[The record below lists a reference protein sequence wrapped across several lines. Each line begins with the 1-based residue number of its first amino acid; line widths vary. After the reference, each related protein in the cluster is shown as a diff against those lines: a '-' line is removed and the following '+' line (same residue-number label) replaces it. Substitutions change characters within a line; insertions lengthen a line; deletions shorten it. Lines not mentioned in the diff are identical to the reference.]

1 MMMNNC
7 QQQAYEYVRNKI
19 LAMEFMPGETI
30 TDSRVASDLS
40 ISRTPVREAF
50 QRLENEGLLISEL
63 RRGWRVYSM
72 SLKDIDDIFD
82 IKCEIEG
89 LIARKA
95 AMDQNEEHHQ
105 VLQDILKRMKVAS
118 NDDDLETWMELDASL
133 HHLLYVMA
141 QNERAER
148 IIRNLNDQWHRLRR
162 GFIKMSGR
170 LDVATNE
177 HELVISAIIAH
188 DADRAEQ
195 AMQEH
200 LNDVRHG
207 LIKVLVAMILPY
219 ARDGL

>member
-1 MMMNNC
+1 MINNC
-7 QQQAYEYVRNKI
+7 QQQAYEYVRAKI
-19 LAMEFMPGETI
+19 LSMEFMPGETL
-30 TDSRVASDLS
+30 TDSKVASDLN

-50 QRLENEGLLISEL
+50 QRLENEGLLISEM

-72 SLKDIDDIFD
+72 TLKDIDDIFD
-82 IKCEIEG
+82 IKCEVEG

-95 AMDQNEEHHQ
+95 ALDQNEEHHQ
-105 VLQDILKRMKVAS
+105 VLKDILTRMKIAS
-118 NDDDLETWMELDASL
+118 NEDDLGAWMELDGSL

-148 IIRNLNDQWHRLRR
+148 IIRNLNDQWHRLRK
-162 GFIKMSGR
+162 GFITMSGR

-188 DADRAEQ
+188 DADRAQQ
-195 AMQEH
+195 AMKDH